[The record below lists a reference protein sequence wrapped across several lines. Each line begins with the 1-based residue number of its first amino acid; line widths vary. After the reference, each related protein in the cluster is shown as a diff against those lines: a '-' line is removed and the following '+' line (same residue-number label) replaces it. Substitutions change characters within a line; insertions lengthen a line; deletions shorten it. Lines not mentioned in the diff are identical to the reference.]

1 MKVRDLMS
9 SPLCIVKPEDSVKD
23 VIDAMTA
30 ENKGIAII
38 AKDGILSKC
47 EGFATKGEIF
57 MRVFVV
63 GLDPEN
69 VKMADIMTQ
78 AL

>member
-1 MKVRDLMS
+1 
-9 SPLCIVKPEDSVKD
+9 
-23 VIDAMTA
+23 MTA